1 MINLF
6 ADIVGD
12 NLTEVAKQG
21 LLGVLLVISLVVNF
35 YLGRMVLREKDK
47 RIQEAEKVRD
57 DIAQPMSY
65 IKDSLDLIERKVR
78 ISKGE

>member
-6 ADIVGD
+6 ADVVGD